1 MRKRI
6 LIPPRLKA
14 GDTIGIAA
22 PASHFKKEPF
32 KRGLAVLASMGF
44 NVSVPDNLFVK
55 EGFFAGSD
63 QHRAELLN
71 RLFADR
77 NIGAIICA
85 RGGFGSIRLLPLL
98 DFDTIRK
105 NPKPFVGFSDITA
118 LLTVL
123 YSKCGLITFHGPT
136 LTTLG
141 DATPKAKKVLLTAIS
156 TDAKLVITPKNGTI
170 IRPGTAS
177 GVVFGGNLTTLCH
190 LLGTP
195 FESRFKGQLLFLE
208 DRGEAPYRIDRMLT
222 QMKLAG
228 CFGGLKGL
236 LLGSFKDCGRS
247 SEIFRIVKDI
257 FKDDEIPILAGFEIG
272 HLKSNITIPVGLS
285 ATLNTDRQE
294 LVFHKPPTS
303 DKPGA

>member
-1 MRKRI
+1 MRKK
-6 LIPPRLKA
+6 LLFPSRLKA

-77 NIGAIICA
+77 DIDAIICA
-85 RGGFGSIRLLPLL
+85 RGGFGSIRILPFLN
-98 DFDTIRK
+98 FDAIRN

-118 LLTVL
+118 LLSAFYL
-123 YSKCGLITFHGPT
+123 KCGLITFHGPT
-136 LTTLG
+136 VTTLG
-141 DATPKAKKVLLTAIS
+141 DATRKAKNALKATLS
-156 TDAKLVITPKNGTI
+156 TDNQLLITPKKVTI

-228 CFGGLKGL
+228 CFGGLEGL
-236 LLGSFKDCGRS
+236 ILGSFKDCGRS
-247 SEIFRIVKDI
+247 SEIFGIVKDI
-257 FKDDEIPILAGFEIG
+257 FKDDEIPILAGFEVG
-272 HLKSNITIPVGLS
+272 HMQSNITIPVGLS

-294 LVFHKPPTS
+294 LVFHKPSTS
-303 DKPGA
+303 DKPGT